1 MALEVKYPPANIG
14 DIRDT
19 ASIPGWEDPLGKAW
33 QPTPAFLPGKSQ
45 AQRSLAGYSPWS
57 HKELAMTEVLSM
69 HACFYLFF
77 CFLKFLNN

>member
-1 MALEVKYPPANIG
+1 MALEVKYRPANTG

-19 ASIPGWEDPLGKAW
+19 TSIPGWEDPLGKAW